1 MSYGLWLAGAGRFM
15 GELCPGWDHVMADA
29 AMLSGLPW
37 PVPAGRVRERL
48 VVLFGLVRARPRR
61 RFRHTGLTAMLAALI
76 LCSFEVVGLV
86 AVLLGGLGQMIAP
99 PVCLQKDMTREVEG
113 RSIPG
118 G

>member
-15 GELCPGWDHVMADA
+15 GDA

-61 RFRHTGLTAMLAALI
+61 RFRHTGLTAMLAALV
-76 LCSFEVVGLV
+76 LHAFEVVGLV
-86 AVLLGGLGQMIAP
+86 AFLLDGLGQLIAP
-99 PVCLQKDMTREVEG
+99 PVCLRKT
-113 RSIPG
+113 
-118 G
+118 